1 VSVPAE
7 RPGLARA
14 LGRWDLVALVLNGI
28 VGAGIFGLPS
38 KVHALLGAWGIA
50 AIAACALIMTLV
62 ILCFAEVSSRFS
74 ETGGPYLYVRE
85 ALGPFAGFETGWLL
99 WIARLT
105 GICAIGNLMIQYLA
119 FLDPALG
126 TGWPRQ
132 LILVGTLGA
141 LTVLHITGVK
151 RAALVGNVITIAKMA
166 PLLIFVG
173 LGLGAIEPARFD
185 FSVRPS
191 NANFSNAVLL
201 LGFAFVGWET
211 AVVAAGELRDPRR
224 DTPFALLLG
233 VGSVALL
240 YTAIQV
246 VSIGTLPG
254 LAGSERP
261 LADASRTFMGS
272 AGASFIVA
280 GAVVSMLGTLN
291 GGMLTVSRLPF
302 AMAEA
307 GQLPALLATVHPRY
321 QTPVPSILLSAVII
335 MGLTLSST
343 YVYVL
348 TISTIARLLV
358 FAATCVSLP
367 ILRRSDAVRPALFR
381 LRGGL
386 AIPAA
391 SLVFIVWLLA
401 STSLSESRD
410 VGIAALAGAVIYV
423 GGRKMRGART
433 APVVDPS

>member
-1 VSVPAE
+1 
-7 RPGLARA
+7 
-14 LGRWDLVALVLNGI
+14 
-28 VGAGIFGLPS
+28 
-38 KVHALLGAWGIA
+38 
-50 AIAACALIMTLV
+50 M
-62 ILCFAEVSSRFS
+62 
-74 ETGGPYLYVRE
+74 RE

-126 TGWPRQ
+126 SGWPRQ
-132 LILVGTLGA
+132 LILVGTLGV

-151 RAALVGNVITIAKMA
+151 RAALVGNVITIAKLA

-173 LGLGAIEPARFD
+173 VGLGAIEPARFD
-185 FSVRPS
+185 FSVVPS
-191 NANFSNAVLL
+191 NASFSSAVLL

-233 VGSVALL
+233 VSIVALL
-240 YTAIQV
+240 YMAIQV
-246 VSIGTLPG
+246 VSIGTLAG

-302 AMAEA
+302 AMAEQ
-307 GQLPALLATVHPRY
+307 GQLPAMLASVHPRY
-321 QTPVPSILLSAVII
+321 RTPVPAILLSAVII
-335 MGLTLSST
+335 LGLTLTST
-343 YVYVL
+343 YIYVL

-367 ILRRSDAVRPALFR
+367 ILRRSEATRPALFR

-391 SLVFIVWLLA
+391 ALVFIIWLLA
-401 STSLSESRD
+401 STSLTESRD
-410 VGIAALAGAVIYV
+410 VGIAALAGALLYF
-423 GGRKMRGART
+423 GGRAARGAHAARGG
-433 APVVDPS
+433 

>member
-1 VSVPAE
+1 MTAAAE
-7 RPGLARA
+7 PRGLSRA

-50 AIAACALIMTLV
+50 AIMACALIMTLV

-74 ETGGPYLYVRE
+74 ETGGPYIYVRE

-126 TGWPRQ
+126 SGWPRQ
-132 LILVGTLGA
+132 LILVGTLGL

-151 RAALVGNVITIAKMA
+151 RAALVGNVITIAKLA

-173 LGLGAIEPARFD
+173 VGIGAIEPARFD
-185 FSVRPS
+185 FSVVPS
-191 NANFSNAVLL
+191 NANFSSAVLL

-233 VGSVALL
+233 VSIVALL
-240 YTAIQV
+240 YMAIQV
-246 VSIGTLPG
+246 VSIGTLAG

-302 AMAEA
+302 AMAEQ
-307 GQLPALLATVHPRY
+307 GQLPAMLASVHPRY
-321 QTPVPSILLSAVII
+321 RTPVPAILLSAVII
-335 MGLTLSST
+335 LGLTLTST
-343 YVYVL
+343 YIYVL

-367 ILRRSDAVRPALFR
+367 ILRRSEATRPALFR

-391 SLVFIVWLLA
+391 ALVFIIWLLA
-401 STSLSESRD
+401 STSLTESRD
-410 VGIAALAGAVIYV
+410 VGIAALAGALLYF
-423 GGRKMRGART
+423 GGRAARSTHATRRG
-433 APVVDPS
+433 

>member
-1 VSVPAE
+1 MSSPTE
-7 RPGLARA
+7 RRGLARE

-74 ETGGPYLYVRE
+74 ETGGPYVYVRE

-105 GICAIGNLMIQYLA
+105 GICAIGNLMIQYLS

-126 TGWPRQ
+126 SGWPRQ

-151 RAALVGNVITIAKMA
+151 RAALVGNVITIAKLA

-173 LGLGAIEPARFD
+173 VGLGAIEPARFD

-233 VGSVALL
+233 VGIVALL

-246 VSIGTLPG
+246 VSIGTLAD

-302 AMAEA
+302 AMAEQ
-307 GQLPALLATVHPRY
+307 GQLPAVLAAVHPRY
-321 QTPVPSILLSAVII
+321 KTPVPSILLSAAII
-335 MGLTLSST
+335 MGLTLTST

-367 ILRRSDAVRPALFR
+367 ILRRTEQARPALFR

-386 AIPAA
+386 VIPAA
-391 SLVFIVWLLA
+391 ALAFIVWLLA
-401 STSLSESRD
+401 STSLKESRD
-410 VGIAALAGAVIYV
+410 VGIAALAGAIVYLIARA
-423 GGRKMRGART
+423 GRGTRT
-433 APVVDPS
+433 PPVVDPT

>member
-1 VSVPAE
+1 MTAAAE
-7 RPGLARA
+7 PHGLSRA

-50 AIAACALIMTLV
+50 AIMACALIMTLV

-74 ETGGPYLYVRE
+74 ETGGPYIYVRE

-126 TGWPRQ
+126 SGWPRQ
-132 LILVGTLGA
+132 LILVGTLGL

-151 RAALVGNVITIAKMA
+151 RAALVGNVITIAKLA

-173 LGLGAIEPARFD
+173 VGIGAIEPARFD
-185 FSVRPS
+185 FSVVRS
-191 NANFSNAVLL
+191 NANFSSAVLL

-233 VGSVALL
+233 VSMVALL
-240 YTAIQV
+240 YMAIQV
-246 VSIGTLPG
+246 VSIGTLAG

-302 AMAEA
+302 AMAEQ
-307 GQLPALLATVHPRY
+307 GQLPAMLASVHPRY
-321 QTPVPSILLSAVII
+321 RTPVLAILLSAVII
-335 MGLTLSST
+335 LGLTLTST
-343 YVYVL
+343 YIYVL

-367 ILRRSDAVRPALFR
+367 ILRRSEATRPALFR

-391 SLVFIVWLLA
+391 ALVFIIWLLA
-401 STSLSESRD
+401 STSLTESRD
-410 VGIAALAGAVIYV
+410 VGIAALAGALLYF
-423 GGRKMRGART
+423 GGRAVRGAHAARGG
-433 APVVDPS
+433 